1 MLAIIWLH
9 KGVILLRKNLGRDR
23 KTRRKIKITYSP
35 SIFQLLFLRLPL
47 ALHYLSPSIWT
58 TCQSHICCDKVVQHL
73 GCLFSVFLINHWLR
87 ILHELARIPAPPGNL
102 LRTCKSKIPPTF
114 VSSGL
119 GTTFLCSLI
128 TLCWTCL
135 FLFSPPASL
144 PHH

>member
-9 KGVILLRKNLGRDR
+9 KGVILLKKNLGRDR
-23 KTRRKIKITYSP
+23 KTWREIKITYSP
-35 SIFQLLFLRLPL
+35 RIFQLLFLRLPL

-73 GCLFSVFLINHWLR
+73 GCLFSVFLINRWLR
-87 ILHELARIPAPPGNL
+87 TLHELARIPASPGSL
-102 LRTCKSKIPPTF
+102 CKIPPTF

-144 PHH
+144 LQH